1 MNYSQGKGRLYPA
14 YSLSGSEGEDNTSSL
29 RSRAYPQNN
38 HQTNQSHH
46 NHYNTSQHKQRA
58 VYQQQQQQQQ
68 QHPLYHM
75 PGSGA
80 GLSDTPTSGNA
91 SDETLTDSDLIT
103 VARDSALLV
112 HNGCLLDSS
121 APRGP
126 PDVPPRNPAMSRLN
140 GRLPGSHA
148 ASDHERD
155 PDLEPSCLVRTP
167 SGNFYNIPKIPKNE
181 YNNKNQSTGNSPIK
195 VELQNNM
202 DRVPLPYGHAPSM
215 IPMRRQSIRCHF
227 RKGIDWCSWK
237 LIAIVV
243 IMLSLCLTAA
253 LTYVAASNLV
263 NWSYQGSKACTVL
276 VGENTDAK
284 PSSSEANKTSTSST
298 STTSQS
304 GGKTRQPS
312 SSGGSIS
319 TSDSML
325 LDGVVYSRKRRE
337 AFNEHALHQ
346 TVALPPPRDPEEP
359 SLIPTALEAETSGFE
374 QRSVPLHDKFPG
386 KVVHDSEHADGP
398 GPAKEAVDRSIEA
411 NEVTEES
418 LVVNVSATTTNYSH
432 DHTTHITVADHLSS
446 SSSVSVGSGRS
457 SASTSEFSR
466 ESPDDEASAT
476 TSSWLPEIFPVVDK
490 DAVDALEK
498 SATREEH
505 VVMKAPNSKLVR
517 DDSADFDR
525 DTDNASMSESSDIGE
540 SGTEATTSASDAE
553 SAKLGADSSD
563 YDRVVGG
570 TIENDSNVSP
580 VDYNGNID
588 VADTIVEAVTEVR
601 SIELT
606 EDQGSNVSNFN
617 TSEQLVSVEMDRNKV
632 DASTVSSNVNDEETT
647 FRALLSNDEKIKESE
662 EHRIKIEGEHDK
674 SKEEIISDENNG
686 SAVFTEDISKTINM
700 TTKSIKSQT
709 SDIVKETRELSQE
722 SSSSESEASFNIVNP
737 PEQSEELQ
745 KDYPLPIYSYG
756 QDEIEIVDLHRKKQS
771 IGKAKN
777 PTKTSEILDNNVKMK
792 VVSRESR
799 QNKDDVRIITR
810 EESDDELLRKF
821 KEKFHEAAVD
831 ANEPVENSSLIRTNY
846 NSPPTSTLHETVHD
860 SSGNASP
867 RFPSNTD
874 HLSNSPITQRV
885 QIIEVPVYRD
895 AHSGP
900 SSSSSSSS
908 PHRVLI
914 NVTIAAE
921 NPSAASSRPL
931 YVLSVSVPTE
941 DGHSSGINIDQAQVP
956 PAASMKKIPAKDAES
971 ISVVDTRLPPPPQP
985 PASPPAPIWAGGEC
999 ECSCPCM
1006 GSSSD
1011 EWDNFSAIDDNLEQE
1026 LESVNATMLDDELL
1040 ESGEKS
1046 ADGREQDTESA
1057 VKDSA
1062 KINATISTTE
1072 NYYLSTMDD
1081 LAKNS
1086 ESIDGSSTSTYEPE
1100 VSTDPWVCS
1109 GSTALPPEPT
1119 ILILEGARTFP
1130 ARSFPP
1136 DGTTF
1141 AQVSLGQKLSKEIP
1155 PYGYWNMQFY
1165 QSEAAYVRFDYSIP
1179 RGASIGVYA
1188 RRNALPTHTQY
1199 DLLEVLSGFKART
1212 TRASHPSIKKEVT
1225 QYMEPGHWFLSL
1237 YNDDGDPHE
1246 VSFIAVIAEDMTHN
1260 CPNGCSGKGECL
1272 LGHCQCN
1279 PGFGGEDC
1287 SESVCPVLCSQRGEY
1302 INGECQC
1309 NPGWKGKECSLRH
1322 DECEVPDCNGHGHC
1336 TNGKCNCV
1344 RGYKGKY
1351 CEEVDCPHPTC
1362 SGHGFCAEGTC
1373 ICKKGWKG
1381 ADCSQMDKE
1390 ALQCLPDCSGHGNFD
1405 LETQTCL
1412 CEPMWSGDDCSKEL
1426 CDLDCGPHGHCVDNA
1441 CDCLPGWSGEL
1452 CNLKQCDPRCNE
1464 HGQCKNGTC
1473 LCVTGWNGKHCT
1485 MEGCPNSC
1493 SGHGQ
1498 CRVSNDAQ
1506 WECQCYDGWDGKDC
1520 SVLLEQN
1527 CNDGRDNDK
1536 DGLIDCADPE
1546 CCSNHICRSSQL
1558 CVSAPKPIDILLRK
1572 QPPAITASFFE
1583 RMKFLIDEGS
1593 LQNYARQETFNESMF
1608 WNHFNTSRSAVIRG
1622 RVVTHLGTGLMGVR
1636 VSTSTPLEGFTLTRD
1651 DGWFDLL
1658 VNGGGAV
1665 TLQFGRSPFKP
1676 QSHIVFVPWNE
1687 VVIIDKIV
1695 MSTAEEKP
1703 PVHVPHACAAHDYDL
1718 MKPVVLATWKHGFQG
1733 ACPDKSAILA
1743 ESQVIQESLQIPGTG
1758 LNLVY
1763 HSSRAA
1769 GYLSTIQLQLTPEV
1783 IPATLNL
1790 IHLRITIEGILFEKT
1805 FEADPV
1811 IKFTYAWNRLNVYR
1825 QRVYGVTTAMV
1836 KVGYEYSD
1844 CKDIIWDV
1852 QTTKLSGH
1860 DMSISEVGGWNL
1872 DIHHRYNFH
1881 EGILQKGDG
1890 SNIYL
1895 KHKPRVILTTMGD
1908 GHQRPLDCYDCDGQ
1922 ASKQRLLAPVALA
1935 TAADGSIFV
1944 GDFNLVRKILVDGTV
1959 RTVVRLNAT
1968 RVSYRYHIALSPL
1981 DGVLYISDPESH
1993 QIIRVRD
2000 TNDYTDPDHNWET
2013 VVGSGERCLPG
2024 DEAHCGDGALARDA
2038 KLAYP
2043 KGVAVSADNVLYFAD
2058 GTNIRMVDRDG
2069 IITTVIGNHMHK
2081 SHWKPIPC
2089 EGTLNVEEVHLRWPT
2104 ELAINPL
2111 DNSLHMIDDHMVL
2124 QLAPDGRVKVVAGR
2138 PLHCA
2143 SPSASFDTELATHAT
2158 LVMPQSVAF
2167 GPSGD
2172 LYIAES
2178 DSQRINRVRVIGTDG
2193 KISPYAGAESKCNC
2207 LERGCD
2213 CFEADHYLA
2222 STSKFNTISAVAVSP
2237 DGVVHIGDQA
2247 NYRIRSV
2254 TASIPDAS
2262 GAREYEIYAPDT
2274 QEIYVFNRF
2283 GQHIATKNILTGETV
2298 YLFTYNV
2305 NTSNGKLST
2314 VTDAAGNKVFLLR
2327 DYSSQVNS
2335 IENTK
2340 GQKCR
2345 LRMSRMKMLHE
2356 LSTPDNYNVTFD
2368 YHGPTGLLKTKLDST
2383 GRSYVYNYD
2392 EFGRLTS
2399 AVTPTGKVISLTFDL
2414 SLKGAIV
2421 KVGQNNRKPISM
2433 LIKGSSVV
2441 TKVGEAEQR
2450 TTVLADGSVGRV
2462 TPWAHTVSTDSMPY
2476 SILAEIEP
2484 LLGESYPVPAKQRTE
2499 IAGDL
2504 ANRFEWRYF
2513 LRKIQGNKNRGNSK
2527 AIAQV
2532 GRKLRVNGEILLS
2545 LEYDRETNTVAVF
2558 MDDRVELLNVTYD
2571 RTARPV
2577 KWGPRNGIFAGVE
2590 LEYDRF
2596 SRLISWTWGDISET
2610 YGFDRAGRLYE
2621 IKYSDGTSM
2630 VYAFKDMFSS
2640 LPLKVTTPRGS
2651 DYLLQ
2656 YDEAGALQSLTTPR
2670 GHIHTFSLQT
2680 SLGFYKYQYY
2690 SPMNRHPYEILYND
2704 DGQILAKVYP
2714 HQSGKVAYVYDHA
2727 GKLETT
2733 LAGLSSIHYTYQET
2747 TSLVRSIDINEPNFE
2762 MRIEYKYHAGIV
2774 KDEKIKFGSKS
2785 GMDNAHYRYQ
2795 YDGNARI
2802 SGIEVDING
2811 KQLPQLRL
2819 KYNQNLG
2826 VLEGVGDLR
2835 IYRNLFNRSV
2845 MQDSSKQF
2853 FTVTDYDEHGRV
2865 KTVLMNIRSFD
2876 VFRMEL
2882 EYDNRNRIKM
2892 RKLTIGKESMEKKE
2906 WSRMEKITYNADG
2919 HVLEV
2924 ADTENNWQYAYDE
2937 NGNVIGVTEHNE
2949 KIVLGYD
2956 SGDRVAQYG
2965 DVEFNSYDGRGFVVI
2980 RGEHKYRYNSR
2991 GQLIHA
2997 SEHKKFQIWYFYDDR
3012 GRLVSMNDDRENI
3025 TQFFYANPKTP
3036 DLITHVH
3043 FPKLSKT
3050 FRFLYDSR
3058 DFLMTVETSEQRF
3071 YVATDQNGSPLA
3083 LFDTNGNLIKE
3094 MRRTPFG
3101 KIIKDTNPDFYL
3113 PIDFHGGLFD
3123 PNTKLIYL
3131 NKRLYDPTVGQW
3143 MTPAW
3148 EQMANEL
3155 TTPTDIF
3162 IYRFRNN
3169 DPINFKQNV
3178 EYMTDLASW
3187 LKLYGY
3193 DISTMLGSEYTKQ
3206 MVYQP
3211 SAIVTSPQ
3219 LTPDFGVM
3227 SGLQCIVNRVQE
3239 KFSDLGFVPKP
3250 LLKLEPKTRNLLP
3263 RVAHRRAVFGEGIL
3277 VSRVGGRALV
3287 SVVDGVNSVV
3297 QDVVTSVFNNSYF
3310 LPLHF
3315 SVHDQDVFYFVKDN
3329 ALKIRDDMEELHRL
3343 GGMFNVSTHETTEHG
3358 AGTWKEL
3365 RLHNPDAAVVIK
3377 YGADPEQERH
3387 RILKH
3392 AHKRAVERAWE
3403 IEKQLVMAGFQGR
3416 GDWSKEEKDELMS
3429 RGTVDGYEGVDIH
3442 SVHRYPQL
3450 ADDPGNVAFTRDTK
3464 RKRRKSGNRRNRTHR
3479 HDS

>member
-14 YSLSGSEGEDNTSSL
+14 YSLSGSEGEENSPSL
-29 RSRAYPQNN
+29 RGHPPPAYPQNN
-38 HQTNQSHH
+38 HQTTQSHL
-46 NHYNTSQHKQRA
+46 NHYNASQHKQRA
-58 VYQQQQQQQQ
+58 YQQQQQQQQQQ

-75 PGSGA
+75 PNSGA

-112 HNGCLLDSS
+112 HNGCLLDNS

-126 PDVPPRNPAMSRLN
+126 PDVPPRNPTMSRVN

-148 ASDHERD
+148 ASDYERD
-155 PDLEPSCLVRTP
+155 PDLQPSCLVRTS
-167 SGNFYNIPKIPKNE
+167 SGSLYSRPKIPKNE

-202 DRVPLPYGHAPSM
+202 DRVPLPYRHAPSM
-215 IPMRRQSIRCHF
+215 IPMSRQSCCHF
-227 RKGIDWCSWK
+227 VKGVDCTWK
-237 LIAIVV
+237 LIAMILL
-243 IMLSLCLTAA
+243 ILSLCVTAA
-253 LTYVAASNLV
+253 LAYFIVSSIGNG
-263 NWSYQGSKACTVL
+263 SQGTKACTVL
-276 VGENTDAK
+276 VGENADTK
-284 PSSSEANKTSTSST
+284 PLSSDGNKTSSSAIASSSQ
-298 STTSQS
+298 STTR
-304 GGKTRQPS
+304 RQQA
-312 SSGGSIS
+312 SSGGSINNPS
-319 TSDSML
+319 TASML
-325 LDGVVYSRKRRE
+325 YVRKRRDT
-337 AFNEHALHQ
+337 FNQHALHQ
-346 TVALPPPRDPEEP
+346 TVTSREPKTSQSSTTDNDEPEATAATQQQQQQQQ
-359 SLIPTALEAETSGFE
+359 SLSSVTFDEDDDDRVVVLHETEHDNNSSEVNIE
-374 QRSVPLHDKFPG
+374 QNVEYVKDDNDSTPMGTLLH
-386 KVVHDSEHADGP
+386 
-398 GPAKEAVDRSIEA
+398 
-411 NEVTEES
+411 
-418 LVVNVSATTTNYSH
+418 VVNVSESSSSVVTNYSR
-432 DHTTHITVADHLSS
+432 DVTVADVESTSS
-446 SSSVSVGSGRS
+446 SSSSSFSSPSASGSVIVDPTVASSDDRS
-457 SASTSEFSR
+457 SSFNEPDRFTEARAENGATLNRESTTDSVTRVDDPSTDNGNVPSSR
-466 ESPDDEASAT
+466 ESSSFPGAYTGLASSVESKNAESITVKNSSDRETSSAT
-476 TSSWLPEIFPVVDK
+476 GNIEPVDK
-490 DAVDALEK
+490 TVESLDGVDVSSEVSSGEDDPESKQPVAPV
-498 SATREEH
+498 EH
-505 VVMKAPNSKLVR
+505 VESSSKSESAEAGDTRIDDKNLANENGTWRNEDVR
-517 DDSADFDR
+517 
-525 DTDNASMSESSDIGE
+525 NASDFSD
-540 SGTEATTSASDAE
+540 
-553 SAKLGADSSD
+553 
-563 YDRVVGG
+563 V
-570 TIENDSNVSP
+570 
-580 VDYNGNID
+580 
-588 VADTIVEAVTEVR
+588 
-601 SIELT
+601 
-606 EDQGSNVSNFN
+606 
-617 TSEQLVSVEMDRNKV
+617 
-632 DASTVSSNVNDEETT
+632 
-647 FRALLSNDEKIKESE
+647 
-662 EHRIKIEGEHDK
+662 
-674 SKEEIISDENNG
+674 
-686 SAVFTEDISKTINM
+686 
-700 TTKSIKSQT
+700 
-709 SDIVKETRELSQE
+709 VKETRELSRE
-722 SSSSESEASFNIVNP
+722 ESSESDIWPARENSTDRA
-737 PEQSEELQ
+737 EEPQ
-745 KDYPLPIYSYG
+745 HDYPLPIYNYEP
-756 QDEIEIVDLHRKKQS
+756 DEVEIVKLNQGTTKKTKQS
-771 IGKAKN
+771 SYKN
-777 PTKTSEILDNNVKMK
+777 ELTNDVPPMRP
-792 VVSRESR
+792 VSDLR
-799 QNKDDVRIITR
+799 VITH
-810 EESDDELLRKF
+810 EESDEEFLREFERKF
-821 KEKFHEAAVD
+821 RED
-831 ANEPVENSSLIRTNY
+831 
-846 NSPPTSTLHETVHD
+846 ETDSKPRDD
-860 SSGNASP
+860 SSKKSVEP
-867 RFPSNTD
+867 DDVKPP
-874 HLSNSPITQRV
+874 LTQQV
-885 QIIEVPVYRD
+885 KIVEVPVDRS
-895 AHSGP
+895 HQP
-900 SSSSSSSS
+900 SPAS
-908 PHRVLI
+908 RVLVNI
-914 NVTIAAE
+914 TIA
-921 NPSAASSRPL
+921 SGDSGASKAL
-931 YVLSVSVPTE
+931 YVLSVSVPT
-941 DGHSSGINIDQAQVP
+941 SG
-956 PAASMKKIPAKDAES
+956 DAERPS
-971 ISVVDTRLPPPPQP
+971 SEERVRVQEHHVAEESHDNRLPPPPQP
-985 PASPPAPIWAGGEC
+985 PSSPPPPIWAGGEC

-1006 GSSSD
+1006 GSASD
-1011 EWDNFSAIDDNLEQE
+1011 EWDSFSAIDETFEQE
-1026 LESVNATMLDDELL
+1026 QPHSLNVTMDEPEHQAQMTDIKRIDDN
-1040 ESGEKS
+1040 
-1046 ADGREQDTESA
+1046 TETVENL
-1057 VKDSA
+1057 VKGDENDSLA
-1062 KINATISTTE
+1062 STTE
-1072 NYYLSTMDD
+1072 ESSSVNWTTSNYET
-1081 LAKNS
+1081 
-1086 ESIDGSSTSTYEPE
+1086 ESSSVGSG
-1100 VSTDPWVCS
+1100 CS
-1109 GSTALPPEPT
+1109 GITPLPPEPT

-1155 PYGYWNMQFY
+1155 PYSYWNMQFY
-1165 QSEAAYVRFDYSIP
+1165 QSEAAYVRFDYNIP

-1225 QYMEPGHWFLSL
+1225 HYMEPGHWFLSL
-1237 YNDDGDPHE
+1237 YNDDGDPQE
-1246 VSFIAVIAEDMTHN
+1246 VSFIAIIAEDMTHN

-1344 RGYKGKY
+1344 RGYKGKF

-1498 CRVSNDAQ
+1498 CRVSNDGQ
-1506 WECQCYDGWDGKDC
+1506 WECRCYDGWDGKDC

-1536 DGLIDCADPE
+1536 DGLVDCADPE

-1593 LQNYARQETFNESMF
+1593 LQNYARQETFNES
-1608 WNHFNTSRSAVIRG
+1608 RSAVVRG

-1695 MSTAEEKP
+1695 MSTAEEKQP
-1703 PVHVPHACAAHDYDL
+1703 SHIPHACAAHDYDL

-1783 IPATLNL
+1783 IPPTLNL

-1895 KHKPRVILTTMGD
+1895 KQKPRVILTSMGD
-1908 GHQRPLDCYDCDGQ
+1908 GHQRPLECYDDCDGQ

-1935 TAADGSIFV
+1935 TAPDGSIFV

-1981 DGVLYISDPESH
+1981 DGSLYISDPESH

-2000 TNDYTDPDHNWET
+2000 TNDYSDPDHNWET

-2143 SPSASFDTELATHAT
+2143 SPTSSFDTELATHAT
-2158 LVMPQSVAF
+2158 LVMPQSIAF
-2167 GPSGD
+2167 GPSGN

-2254 TASIPDAS
+2254 MASIPDAS
-2262 GAREYEIYAPDT
+2262 NAREYEIYSPAT

-2283 GQHIATKNILTGETV
+2283 GQHVATKNILTGEVV
-2298 YLFTYNV
+2298 YQFTYNV

-2314 VTDAAGNKVFLLR
+2314 ITDAAGNKVFLLR

-2383 GRSYVYNYD
+2383 GRSFVYNYD

-2399 AVTPTGKVISLTFDL
+2399 VVTPTGKMFSLTFDL
-2414 SLKGAIV
+2414 SLKGAVV

-2433 LIKGSSVV
+2433 LIKGSSVI
-2441 TKVGEAEQR
+2441 TKIGEAEQR
-2450 TTVLADGSVGRV
+2450 TTVLPDGSVGQV
-2462 TPWAHTVSTDSMPY
+2462 TPWAHAVSTDTLPY
-2476 SILAEIEP
+2476 SVLAEIEP
-2484 LLGESYPVPAKQRTE
+2484 LLGESNPVPAKQRTE

-2513 LRKIQGNKNRGNSK
+2513 LRKQQGNKNRGNSK
-2527 AIAQV
+2527 SVAQV
-2532 GRKLRVNGEILLS
+2532 GRKLRVNGDILLS
-2545 LEYDRETNTVAVF
+2545 LEYDRETNSVAVF
-2558 MDDRVELLNVTYD
+2558 MDDVEILNVTYD

-2577 KWGPRNGIFAGVE
+2577 KWGPRNGIFSGVE

-2596 SRLISWTWGDISET
+2596 SRLTSWTWGDISET
-2610 YGFDRAGRLYE
+2610 YGFDTAGRLYE

-2670 GHIHTFSLQT
+2670 GHIHAFSLQT

-2714 HQSGKVAYVYDHA
+2714 NQSGKVTFVYDHT

-2747 TSLVRSIDINEPNFE
+2747 SSLVHSIDITEPNFE
-2762 MRIEYKYHAGIV
+2762 MRLEYKYHAGIV

-2785 GMDNAHYRYQ
+2785 GLDNARYRYQ

-2811 KQLPQLRL
+2811 KQLPQQRL

-2826 VLEGVGDLR
+2826 ILEGVGDLR

-2845 MQDSSKQF
+2845 MHDTSKQF
-2853 FTVTDYDEHGRV
+2853 VTVTDYDEHGRV
-2865 KTVLMNIRSFD
+2865 KTVLMNIRSLD

-2892 RKLTIGKESMEKKE
+2892 RKLSVGKDAIGKKE
-2906 WSRMEKITYNADG
+2906 WTKMEKITYNADG

-2949 KIVLGYD
+2949 KIALGYD
-2956 SGDRVAQYG
+2956 SGDRVVQYG
-2965 DVEFNSYDGRGFVVI
+2965 DVEFNSYDARGFVVI
-2980 RGEHKYRYNSR
+2980 RGEHKYSYNSR

-2997 SEHKKFQIWYFYDDR
+2997 SEHKKFQIRYFYDDR
-3012 GRLVSMNDDRENI
+3012 GRLVAWNDDRENI
-3025 TQFFYANPKTP
+3025 TQFFYANPRTP

-3043 FPKLSKT
+3043 FPKSAKT

-3058 DFLMTVETSEQRF
+3058 NFLITVETSEQRF
-3071 YVATDQNGSPLA
+3071 YVATDQNGSPLV
-3083 LFDTNGNLIKE
+3083 LFDTNGNVIKE

-3113 PIDFHGGLFD
+3113 PIDFHGGLLD
-3123 PNTKLIYL
+3123 PNTKLVYL

-3178 EYMTDLASW
+3178 EYMTDLSSW

-3193 DISTMLGSEYTKQ
+3193 DISAMLGSEYMKQ

-3211 SAIVTSPQ
+3211 NAMVTSPQ

-3227 SGLQCIVNRVQE
+3227 SGLQCIVNRVHE

-3297 QDVVTSVFNNSYF
+3297 SDVVTSVFNNSYF

-3329 ALKIRDDMEELHRL
+3329 ALKIRDDMEELRRL

-3365 RLHNPDAAVVIK
+3365 RLHNPDAVVVIK

-3416 GDWSKEEKDELMS
+3416 GDWSKEEKDELIS
-3429 RGTVDGYEGVDIH
+3429 RGTVSGYEGVDIH

-3464 RKRRKSGNRRNRTHR
+3464 RKRRKSGNRRNRIHR

>member
-1 MNYSQGKGRLYPA
+1 MSYSQGKGRLYPA
-14 YSLSGSEGEDNTSSL
+14 YSLSGSEGEENSPSL
-29 RSRAYPQNN
+29 RGRAPAYPQNN
-38 HQTNQSHH
+38 HQTTQSHL
-46 NHYNTSQHKQRA
+46 NHYNASQHKQRA
-58 VYQQQQQQQQ
+58 YQQQQ

-75 PGSGA
+75 PSTGA

-112 HNGCLLDSS
+112 HNGCLLDNS

-126 PDVPPRNPAMSRLN
+126 PDVPPRNPTMSRVN

-155 PDLEPSCLVRTP
+155 PDLQPACVVRTS
-167 SGNFYNIPKIPKNE
+167 SGFYSIPKIPKNE

-202 DRVPLPYGHAPSM
+202 DRVPLPYGHAPSV

-227 RKGIDWCSWK
+227 VKGVDWCSWK
-237 LIAIVV
+237 LIAMILLMV
-243 IMLSLCLTAA
+243 SLCITAVLA
-253 LTYVAASNLV
+253 YVVVSSLV
-263 NWSYQGSKACTVL
+263 TRSYEGAKPCTLV
-276 VGENTDAK
+276 VGENADMK
-284 PSSSEANKTSTSST
+284 PLPVEANKTSSSAAP
-298 STTSQS
+298 SSSQPS
-304 GGKTRQPS
+304 SRTRQQT
-312 SSGGSIS
+312 SSGGSINPS
-319 TSDSML
+319 ASML
-325 LDGVVYSRKRRE
+325 EHVYIRRRRDT
-337 AFNEHALHQ
+337 FNQHALHRNVAPPNYPE
-346 TVALPPPRDPEEP
+346 TVASTEAPEEASRSP
-359 SLIPTALEAETSGFE
+359 RQTIPLDTD
-374 QRSVPLHDKFPG
+374 RPG
-386 KVVHDSEHADGP
+386 KVVHENEHVDGHLVKETATHADVAFEDVP
-398 GPAKEAVDRSIEA
+398 EPAPSETVLA
-411 NEVTEES
+411 
-418 LVVNVSATTTNYSH
+418 VNVSDPSITNYSH
-432 DHTTHITVADHLSS
+432 DRSTDTTVAVDLASP
-446 SSSVSVGSGRS
+446 SSVSVVSDPSPSDRPLATSPSTSVSLNEPPSRPSETWTGSGGDQGGPVAATTDPVTVEGRGEDIGEVSIDQFAESTDYAGNGNARVVGS
-457 SASTSEFSR
+457 SGVSR
-466 ESPDDEASAT
+466 GRNGTRRNSPPGVESKKFGERAGTADGGSITVKSSPNDGYSSVNSSVELVDGHVEPLEDTRGIDAT
-476 TSSWLPEIFPVVDK
+476 TSPDSTELDSTANLAGSSNVSTIEWSTRKIDEYPVPPPV
-490 DAVDALEK
+490 E
-498 SATREEH
+498 S
-505 VVMKAPNSKLVR
+505 
-517 DDSADFDR
+517 DSA
-525 DTDNASMSESSDIGE
+525 SESAGE
-540 SGTEATTSASDAE
+540 TKTGNDETSSEVLESESIPASGPGNQRRA
-553 SAKLGADSSD
+553 
-563 YDRVVGG
+563 
-570 TIENDSNVSP
+570 NDSNFS
-580 VDYNGNID
+580 D
-588 VADTIVEAVTEVR
+588 V
-601 SIELT
+601 
-606 EDQGSNVSNFN
+606 
-617 TSEQLVSVEMDRNKV
+617 
-632 DASTVSSNVNDEETT
+632 
-647 FRALLSNDEKIKESE
+647 
-662 EHRIKIEGEHDK
+662 
-674 SKEEIISDENNG
+674 
-686 SAVFTEDISKTINM
+686 
-700 TTKSIKSQT
+700 
-709 SDIVKETRELSQE
+709 VKETRELSRE
-722 SSSSESEASFNIVNP
+722 ESSSESDTSPSHVNNS
-737 PEQSEELQ
+737 EKSEELQ
-745 KDYPLPIYSYG
+745 RDYPLPIYNYG
-756 QDEIEIVDLHRKKQS
+756 QEEVEIVKLNHKSESGTTAEARQRAFES
-771 IGKAKN
+771 LGN
-777 PTKTSEILDNNVKMK
+777 EVKTNNVP
-792 VVSRESR
+792 RLLH
-799 QNKDDVRIITR
+799 QNSDLRVITR
-810 EESDDELLRKF
+810 VENDEEFLREFERKF
-821 KEKFHEAAVD
+821 REKSAETFDDPASASNRD
-831 ANEPVENSSLIRTNY
+831 G
-846 NSPPTSTLHETVHD
+846 PPKKMQD
-860 SSGNASP
+860 SSNDAKPAIEADSATESTP
-867 RFPSNTD
+867 P
-874 HLSNSPITQRV
+874 LIQQV
-885 QIIEVPVYRD
+885 KIVEVPVQRRE
-895 AHSGP
+895 P
-900 SSSSSSSS
+900 SPASSSS
-908 PHRVLI
+908 PTSASPNRVLVNI
-914 NVTIAAE
+914 TIA
-921 NPSAASSRPL
+921 SGDSASSKPL
-931 YVLSVSVPTE
+931 YVLSVSVPTNG
-941 DGHSSGINIDQAQVP
+941 DADAHSPSVRVHEHE
-956 PAASMKKIPAKDAES
+956 AAEEPVASASKTASSALSEANNNG
-971 ISVVDTRLPPPPQP
+971 LPPPPQP
-985 PASPPAPIWAGGEC
+985 PSSPPPPIWAGGEC

-1011 EWDNFSAIDDNLEQE
+1011 EWDNLSVFDDSHSLYQDPENSSVSADESTERHVADDAREQE
-1026 LESVNATMLDDELL
+1026 DDERKQ
-1040 ESGEKS
+1040 SS
-1046 ADGREQDTESA
+1046 ADDLVRDDTTPTAENDYS
-1057 VKDSA
+1057 
-1062 KINATISTTE
+1062 STTE
-1072 NYYLSTMDD
+1072 
-1081 LAKNS
+1081 
-1086 ESIDGSSTSTYEPE
+1086 GS
-1100 VSTDPWVCS
+1100 S
-1109 GSTALPPEPT
+1109 GSTDWTPSNYEAESRTESMPGCSGTTPLPPEPT

-1141 AQVSLGQKLSKEIP
+1141 AQVSLGQKLSEEIP
-1155 PYGYWNMQFY
+1155 PYSYWNMQFY
-1165 QSEAAYVRFDYSIP
+1165 QSEAAYVRFDYNIP

-1199 DLLEVLSGFKART
+1199 DLLEVLSGFKARS
-1212 TRASHPSIKKEVT
+1212 TRASHVSVIPSIKKEVT
-1225 QYMEPGHWFLSL
+1225 HYMEPGHWFLSL
-1237 YNDDGDPHE
+1237 YNDDGDPQE

-1272 LGHCQCN
+1272 LGHCQCI

-1390 ALQCLPDCSGHGNFD
+1390 ALQCLPDCTGHGNFD

-1498 CRVSNDAQ
+1498 CRVTNDGQ
-1506 WECQCYDGWDGKDC
+1506 WECRCYDGWDGKDC
-1520 SVLLEQN
+1520 NILLEQN
-1527 CNDGRDNDK
+1527 CNDGRDNDR
-1536 DGLIDCADPE
+1536 DSLIDCADPE
-1546 CCSNHICRSSQL
+1546 CCALHMCRSSQL

-1593 LQNYARQETFNESMF
+1593 LQNYARQETFNES
-1608 WNHFNTSRSAVIRG
+1608 RSAVVRG

-1695 MSTAEEKP
+1695 MSTAEEKQP
-1703 PVHVPHACAAHDYDL
+1703 THVPHACAAHDYDL

-1783 IPATLNL
+1783 IPPALNL

-1895 KHKPRVILTTMGD
+1895 KQKPRVILTTMGD
-1908 GHQRPLDCYDCDGQ
+1908 GHQRPLDCFDCDGQ

-1935 TAADGSIFV
+1935 TAPDGSIFV

-1981 DGVLYISDPESH
+1981 DGSLYISDPESH

-2089 EGTLNVEEVHLRWPT
+2089 QGTLNVEEVHLRWPT

-2143 SPSASFDTELATHAT
+2143 SPSSSFDTELATHAT
-2158 LVMPQSVAF
+2158 LVMPQSIAF
-2167 GPSGD
+2167 GPSGN

-2213 CFEADHYLA
+2213 CIDADHYLA

-2254 TASIPDAS
+2254 MASIPDAS
-2262 GAREYEIYAPDT
+2262 GAREYEIYSPDT

-2283 GQHIATKNILTGETV
+2283 GQHVATKNILTGEMV
-2298 YLFTYNV
+2298 YQFTYNV

-2414 SLKGAIV
+2414 SLKGAVV

-2450 TTVLADGSVGRV
+2450 TTVLADGSVGQV
-2462 TPWAHTVSTDSMPY
+2462 TPWAHTVSTDTLPY
-2476 SILAEIEP
+2476 SVLAEIEP
-2484 LLGESYPVPAKQRTE
+2484 LLGESYPVPAKQKTE

-2513 LRKIQGNKNRGNSK
+2513 LRKLQGNKNRGNAKSV
-2527 AIAQV
+2527 AQV
-2532 GRKLRVNGEILLS
+2532 GRLLRVNGEILLT
-2545 LEYDRETNTVAVF
+2545 LEYDRETNSVAVS
-2558 MDDRVELLNVTYD
+2558 MDEAEFLNVTYD
-2571 RTARPV
+2571 RTARPI

-2596 SRLISWTWGDISET
+2596 SRLTSWTWGDISET

-2670 GHIHTFSLQT
+2670 GHIHAFSLQT

-2714 HQSGKVAYVYDHA
+2714 HQSGKVAYVYDHT

-2747 TSLVRSIDINEPNFE
+2747 TSLVHSIDINEPNFE

-2785 GMDNAHYRYQ
+2785 GLGNARYRYQ

-2811 KQLPQLRL
+2811 KQIPQLRL

-2826 VLEGVGDLR
+2826 ILEGVGDLR

-2853 FTVTDYDEHGRV
+2853 YTVTDYDEHGRV
-2865 KTVLMNIRSFD
+2865 KTVLMDIRTMD

-2892 RKLTIGKESMEKKE
+2892 RKLSIGKESKI
-2906 WSRMEKITYNADG
+2906 EKITYNADG

-2949 KIVLGYD
+2949 KIALGYD
-2956 SGDRVAQYG
+2956 SGDRVVQYG

-3012 GRLVSMNDDRENI
+3012 GRLVAWNDDHENI

-3036 DLITHVH
+3036 DLITHIH
-3043 FPKLSKT
+3043 FPKSSKT

-3058 DFLMTVETSEQRF
+3058 NFLMTVETSEQRF

-3113 PIDFHGGLFD
+3113 PIDFHGGLLD
-3123 PNTKLIYL
+3123 PNTKLVYL

-3187 LKLYGY
+3187 LNLYGY
-3193 DISTMLGSEYTKQ
+3193 DMSAMLGSEYMKQ

-3211 SAIVTSPQ
+3211 SATITSPQ

-3227 SGLQCIVNRVQE
+3227 SGLQCIVNRVHE

-3277 VSRVGGRALV
+3277 LSRVGGRALV

-3329 ALKIRDDMEELHRL
+3329 ALKIRDDMEELRRL

-3416 GDWSKEEKDELMS
+3416 GDWSKEEKDELIN
-3429 RGTVDGYEGVDIH
+3429 RGTVSGYEGVDIH

-3464 RKRRKSGNRRNRTHR
+3464 RKRRKSGNRRNRVHR

>member
-1 MNYSQGKGRLYPA
+1 MCDHHQHHHHHHHHHHQPTAVLLDLVPPGEGLLKRPSMDYNEYTYCYGGGR
-14 YSLSGSEGEDNTSSL
+14 
-29 RSRAYPQNN
+29 
-38 HQTNQSHH
+38 
-46 NHYNTSQHKQRA
+46 
-58 VYQQQQQQQQ
+58 
-68 QHPLYHM
+68 
-75 PGSGA
+75 
-80 GLSDTPTSGNA
+80 
-91 SDETLTDSDLIT
+91 
-103 VARDSALLV
+103 
-112 HNGCLLDSS
+112 GCLLDSA

-126 PDVPPRNPAMSRLN
+126 PDVPPRNPTMSRLN

-167 SGNFYNIPKIPKNE
+167 SGNFYNIPKKPKND

-202 DRVPLPYGHAPSM
+202 DRVPLPYGHASSM

-243 IMLSLCLTAA
+243 IMVALCLVAA
-253 LTYVAASNLV
+253 LTYVAASNMV
-263 NWSYQGSKACTVL
+263 NWYQGTKACTVL
-276 VGENTDAK
+276 VGDGADGKTSQDTAK
-284 PSSSEANKTSTSST
+284 NSTASSPSSSAS
-298 STTSQS
+298 S
-304 GGKTRQPS
+304 GGKRQQS
-312 SSGGSIS
+312 NSGGNLASAA
-319 TSDSML
+319 L
-325 LDGVVYSRKRRE
+325 SRKRRD
-337 AFNEHALHQ
+337 AQGHDDDFN
-346 TVALPPPRDPEEP
+346 D
-359 SLIPTALEAETSGFE
+359 SLE
-374 QRSVPLHDKFPG
+374 LHDG
-386 KVVHDSEHADGP
+386 ITLVAMLHG
-398 GPAKEAVDRSIEA
+398 R
-411 NEVTEES
+411 TEEMIVDVETTIS
-418 LVVNVSATTTNYSH
+418 SSDTNSRSTIFNNNNININSNGNSNASVLSVDDDDIGATVDSFLDRATFDSDTSTTIATTLSSDDLEISIMDYHKN
-432 DHTTHITVADHLSS
+432 DDAFHTTIRNNVDVTTDIIGGV
-446 SSSVSVGSGRS
+446 VSGGDLERS
-457 SASTSEFSR
+457 
-466 ESPDDEASAT
+466 
-476 TSSWLPEIFPVVDK
+476 
-490 DAVDALEK
+490 
-498 SATREEH
+498 
-505 VVMKAPNSKLVR
+505 
-517 DDSADFDR
+517 
-525 DTDNASMSESSDIGE
+525 SESSDEETIE
-540 SGTEATTSASDAE
+540 SIVATSTIDYTLITELRSYTDVSANDKDLAEGRTYLQATEAPDKITTTIPLEDLTENGERTLHEEKNPITDTTTMANEVKSGDNDDKIDRTLSFTKEIDREVILADEAVARSSDELQSDFPGPFNFYAADGLEIVKLVSQVTTSDPLKYAKTKDASYSYNEIKFDFEDNSSYEDDERELKELMKRPDKREFFRKFDEKFRVINNDNSKTKIISRPIEVPENDLRYLTNSISDIVRQSNRSNALEAAPRGIPNPKDNVNVFDRLDNRTPTTTTTTTFATTVNATGHPPNYSPYQEEAEAPSSSHRIDVIEVPLHHDA
-553 SAKLGADSSD
+553 K
-563 YDRVVGG
+563 
-570 TIENDSNVSP
+570 IENDP
-580 VDYNGNID
+580 G
-588 VADTIVEAVTEVR
+588 
-601 SIELT
+601 
-606 EDQGSNVSNFN
+606 
-617 TSEQLVSVEMDRNKV
+617 TS
-632 DASTVSSNVNDEETT
+632 
-647 FRALLSNDEKIKESE
+647 
-662 EHRIKIEGEHDK
+662 
-674 SKEEIISDENNG
+674 
-686 SAVFTEDISKTINM
+686 
-700 TTKSIKSQT
+700 
-709 SDIVKETRELSQE
+709 
-722 SSSSESEASFNIVNP
+722 
-737 PEQSEELQ
+737 
-745 KDYPLPIYSYG
+745 
-756 QDEIEIVDLHRKKQS
+756 
-771 IGKAKN
+771 
-777 PTKTSEILDNNVKMK
+777 
-792 VVSRESR
+792 
-799 QNKDDVRIITR
+799 
-810 EESDDELLRKF
+810 
-821 KEKFHEAAVD
+821 
-831 ANEPVENSSLIRTNY
+831 
-846 NSPPTSTLHETVHD
+846 
-860 SSGNASP
+860 SP
-867 RFPSNTD
+867 R
-874 HLSNSPITQRV
+874 
-885 QIIEVPVYRD
+885 
-895 AHSGP
+895 
-900 SSSSSSSS
+900 
-908 PHRVLI
+908 VLL
-914 NVTIAAE
+914 NVTIAATGADSS
-921 NPSAASSRPL
+921 SAKTLYTLSVTLPTDADASS
-931 YVLSVSVPTE
+931 
-941 DGHSSGINIDQAQVP
+941 ININVTPGSADKASTCKTEEGDGARDTDPRPIETSLKSIEKSLGSIERTLGIALETSEDAVVRMLKPVKGAVP
-956 PAASMKKIPAKDAES
+956 SS
-971 ISVVDTRLPPPPQP
+971 LPPPPRPPEQP
-985 PASPPAPIWAGGEC
+985 PFWGGGEC

-1006 GSSSD
+1006 EAVAPVSAEPGTNDFADAVDLFD
-1011 EWDNFSAIDDNLEQE
+1011 EPL
-1026 LESVNATMLDDELL
+1026 VNEEDTTTQAGTAGTATSPREEEEDEKGDLD
-1040 ESGEKS
+1040 
-1046 ADGREQDTESA
+1046 
-1057 VKDSA
+1057 
-1062 KINATISTTE
+1062 TTGCVAP
-1072 NYYLSTMDD
+1072 T
-1081 LAKNS
+1081 
-1086 ESIDGSSTSTYEPE
+1086 
-1100 VSTDPWVCS
+1100 
-1109 GSTALPPEPT
+1109 TALPPEPV
-1119 ILILEGARTFP
+1119 ILILEGGRTFP

-1141 AQVSLGQKLSKEIP
+1141 AQVSLGQRLNKEIP
-1155 PYGYWNMQFY
+1155 AYSYWNMQFY
-1165 QSEAAYVRFDYSIP
+1165 QSEPAYVRFDYNIP

-1225 QYMEPGHWFLSL
+1225 HYMEPGHWFLSL
-1237 YNDDGDPHE
+1237 YNDDGDPQE

-1344 RGYKGKY
+1344 RGYKGKF

-1381 ADCSQMDKE
+1381 TDCSQTDKE
-1390 ALQCLPDCSGHGNFD
+1390 ALQCLPGCSGHGNFD

-1426 CDLDCGPHGHCVDNA
+1426 CDKDCGAHGHCVDDA

-1473 LCVTGWNGKHCT
+1473 LCVTGWNGRHCT

-1498 CRVSNDAQ
+1498 CKVNGDAQ
-1506 WECQCYDGWDGKDC
+1506 WECRCYDGWNGKDC
-1520 SVLLEQN
+1520 SVHLEQD
-1527 CNDGRDNDK
+1527 CADGRDNDK
-1536 DGLIDCADPE
+1536 DGLVDCADPE
-1546 CCSNHICRSSQL
+1546 CCSSSVCRSSQL

-1583 RMKFLIDEGS
+1583 RMKFLIDDGS
-1593 LQNYARQETFNESMF
+1593 LQNYARQETFNESVF
-1608 WNHFNTSRSAVIRG
+1608 WNHFNTSRSAVVRG
-1622 RVVTHLGTGLMGVR
+1622 RVVTSLGMGLMGVR
-1636 VSTSTPLEGFTLTRD
+1636 VSTSTPQEGFTLTRD

-1687 VVIIDKIV
+1687 VVIINKIV
-1695 MSTAEEKP
+1695 MSTADEKP
-1703 PVHVPHACAAHDYDL
+1703 PIHVIHSCAAHDYDL

-1743 ESQVIQESLQIPGTG
+1743 ESQVVQESLQIPGTG

-1783 IPATLNL
+1783 IPPTLNL

-1844 CKDIIWDV
+1844 CKDVIWDV

-1908 GHQRPLDCYDCDGQ
+1908 GHQRPLDCFDCDGQ

-1935 TAADGSIFV
+1935 TASDGSIFV

-1959 RTVVRLNAT
+1959 RTIVRLNAT

-1981 DGVLYISDPESH
+1981 DGSLYISDPECH
-1993 QIIRVRD
+1993 QIIRVRN
-2000 TNDYTDPDHNWET
+2000 TTDYSDPEHNWET

-2043 KGVAVSADNVLYFAD
+2043 KGVAISADNVLYFAD

-2069 IITTVIGNHMHK
+2069 IITTIIGNHMHK

-2143 SPSASFDTELATHAT
+2143 SPSSTFDTELATHAT
-2158 LVMPQSVAF
+2158 LVVPQSVAF

-2193 KISPYAGAESKCNC
+2193 KISAYAGAESKCNC

-2254 TASIPDAS
+2254 MASIPDAS
-2262 GAREYEIYAPDT
+2262 GAREYEIYSPDT

-2283 GQHIATKNILTGETV
+2283 GQHIATKNILTGETI
-2298 YLFTYNV
+2298 YSFAYNV

-2327 DYSSQVNS
+2327 DYSAQVNS

-2345 LRMSRMKMLHE
+2345 LRMSRMKLLHE
-2356 LSTPDNYNVTFD
+2356 LSTPDNYNVTFE
-2368 YHGPTGLLKTKLDST
+2368 YHEPTGLLKTKLDST

-2414 SLKGAIV
+2414 SLKGATV
-2421 KVGQNNRKPISM
+2421 RVGQNSRKPLSM

-2441 TKVGEAEQR
+2441 TKIGEAEQR
-2450 TTVLADGSVGRV
+2450 TSVMADGSVGRM
-2462 TPWAHTVSTDSMPY
+2462 TPWSHTVSTDTMPY

-2504 ANRFEWRYF
+2504 ANHFEWRYF
-2513 LRKIQGNKNRGNSK
+2513 LRQVQAGKNRGGATAK
-2527 AIAQV
+2527 AIARV
-2532 GRKLRVNGEILLS
+2532 GRKLRVNGDVLLS
-2545 LEYDRETNTVAVF
+2545 LEYERESNTVAVF
-2558 MDDRVELLNVTYD
+2558 KDDRVELVNVTYD
-2571 RTARPV
+2571 KTARPI
-2577 KWGPRNGIFAGVE
+2577 KWGPRDGIFAGVE

-2596 SRLISWTWGDISET
+2596 SRLVSWTWGDISET
-2610 YGFDRAGRLYE
+2610 YGFDQAGRLYE

-2670 GHIHTFSLQT
+2670 GHIHAFSLQT

-2714 HQSGKVAYVYDHA
+2714 HQSGKVAYVYDHN

-2733 LAGLSSIHYTYQET
+2733 LAGQSSTHYTYQET

-2762 MRIEYKYHAGIV
+2762 MRVEYKYHAGII
-2774 KDEKIKFGSKS
+2774 KDEKIKYGSKS
-2785 GMDNAHYRYQ
+2785 GLDNAHYRYQ

-2802 SGIEVDING
+2802 SGIDVDVSG
-2811 KQLPQLRL
+2811 KQLQPIRL
-2819 KYNQNLG
+2819 KYDQNLG
-2826 VLEGVGDLR
+2826 VLEGVNDLR
-2835 IYRNLFNRSV
+2835 IYRNSFNRSV
-2845 MQDSSKQF
+2845 MQDSSKQY

-2865 KTVLMNIRSFD
+2865 KTILMNIRSMD

-2892 RKLTIGKESMEKKE
+2892 RKLMIGKDSVDKKE
-2906 WSRMEKITYNADG
+2906 WTRMDKITYNADG

-2924 ADTENNWQYAYDE
+2924 ADTDISWQYAYDE
-2937 NGNVIGVTEHNE
+2937 NGNVIGVTERLE
-2949 KIVLGYD
+2949 KISLGYD
-2956 SGDRVAQYG
+2956 SGDRVVQYG
-2965 DVEFNSYDGRGFVVI
+2965 DVEFNSYDQRGFVVI
-2980 RGEHKYRYNSR
+2980 RGEHRYRYNTR

-2997 SEHKKFQIWYFYDDR
+2997 AEHKQFQIWYYYDDR
-3012 GRLVSMNDDRENI
+3012 GRLVAWNDDRDNV

-3036 DLITHVH
+3036 DLVTHLH
-3043 FPKLSKT
+3043 FPKSQRT

-3058 DFLMTVETSEQRF
+3058 EFLMAVETSEQRF

-3083 LFDTNGNLIKE
+3083 LFDTNGNLYKE

-3101 KIIKDTNPDFYL
+3101 KIIRDTNPDFYL

-3123 PNTKLIYL
+3123 PNTKLVYL

-3169 DPINFKQNV
+3169 DPINLKQNV
-3178 EYMTDLASW
+3178 EYMTDLPSW

-3193 DISTMLGSEYTKQ
+3193 DIEAMLGSEYTKR

-3211 SAIVTSPQ
+3211 SATITSPQ

-3227 SGLQCIVNRVQE
+3227 SGLQCIVDRVHD

-3277 VSRVGGRALV
+3277 VSRIGGRALV

-3297 QDVVTSVFNNSYF
+3297 QDVMTSVINNSYF

-3329 ALKIRDDMEELHRL
+3329 ALKIRDDMEELRRL
-3343 GGMFNVSTHETTEHG
+3343 GSMFNVSTHETTEHG
-3358 AGTWKEL
+3358 SGTYKEL
-3365 RLHNPDAAVVIK
+3365 RLHSADAAVVIR

-3403 IEKQLVMAGFQGR
+3403 IEKQLVATGFQGR
-3416 GDWSKEEKDELMS
+3416 GDWTKEERDELVS
-3429 RGTVDGYEGVDIH
+3429 RGIVEGYEGVDIH

-3450 ADDPGNVAFTRDTK
+3450 
-3464 RKRRKSGNRRNRTHR
+3464 RKRRKSCSNRRGARAYR

>member
-1 MNYSQGKGRLYPA
+1 
-14 YSLSGSEGEDNTSSL
+14 
-29 RSRAYPQNN
+29 
-38 HQTNQSHH
+38 
-46 NHYNTSQHKQRA
+46 
-58 VYQQQQQQQQ
+58 
-68 QHPLYHM
+68 
-75 PGSGA
+75 
-80 GLSDTPTSGNA
+80 
-91 SDETLTDSDLIT
+91 
-103 VARDSALLV
+103 
-112 HNGCLLDSS
+112 CLLDGGG

-126 PDVPPRNPAMSRLN
+126 PDVPPRNPTMSRLN
-140 GRLPGSHA
+140 GRLPGSNNTLTSGVTQQQHRHHTSSA
-148 ASDHERD
+148 ANNVSDLDRD
-155 PDLEPSCLVRTP
+155 PELEPSCLVRTE
-167 SGNFYNIPKIPKNE
+167 SGNFYNISKKPKND

-202 DRVPLPYGHAPSM
+202 DRVPLPYGHASSM

-237 LIAIVV
+237 LIAIIV
-243 IMLSLCLTAA
+243 IAIATCLAAA
-253 LTYVAASNLV
+253 LAYMAASSSMV
-263 NWSYQGSKACTVL
+263 GWYQDTKACTVL
-276 VGENTDAK
+276 VGEDNGGGGGGDLAK
-284 PSSSEANKTSTSST
+284 A
-298 STTSQS
+298 
-304 GGKTRQPS
+304 
-312 SSGGSIS
+312 
-319 TSDSML
+319 
-325 LDGVVYSRKRRE
+325 
-337 AFNEHALHQ
+337 
-346 TVALPPPRDPEEP
+346 
-359 SLIPTALEAETSGFE
+359 SL
-374 QRSVPLHDKFPG
+374 
-386 KVVHDSEHADGP
+386 
-398 GPAKEAVDRSIEA
+398 
-411 NEVTEES
+411 
-418 LVVNVSATTTNYSH
+418 
-432 DHTTHITVADHLSS
+432 
-446 SSSVSVGSGRS
+446 
-457 SASTSEFSR
+457 
-466 ESPDDEASAT
+466 
-476 TSSWLPEIFPVVDK
+476 
-490 DAVDALEK
+490 DALEK
-498 SATREEH
+498 NSTQSTPTSGAGTAISTKADAKRPQTSSATGGKFIDDDARRVKRQAALDAFH
-505 VVMKAPNSKLVR
+505 LVLGSATSDGVMHDYSPLPTS
-517 DDSADFDR
+517 F
-525 DTDNASMSESSDIGE
+525 TTI
-540 SGTEATTSASDAE
+540 TTSA
-553 SAKLGADSSD
+553 
-563 YDRVVGG
+563 
-570 TIENDSNVSP
+570 TTF
-580 VDYNGNID
+580 
-588 VADTIVEAVTEVR
+588 DTTPATDAVTELVDENTTYFD
-601 SIELT
+601 I
-606 EDQGSNVSNFN
+606 NINFN
-617 TSEQLVSVEMDRNKV
+617 D
-632 DASTVSSNVNDEETT
+632 D
-647 FRALLSNDEKIKESE
+647 
-662 EHRIKIEGEHDK
+662 
-674 SKEEIISDENNG
+674 
-686 SAVFTEDISKTINM
+686 
-700 TTKSIKSQT
+700 
-709 SDIVKETRELSQE
+709 
-722 SSSSESEASFNIVNP
+722 
-737 PEQSEELQ
+737 
-745 KDYPLPIYSYG
+745 
-756 QDEIEIVDLHRKKQS
+756 
-771 IGKAKN
+771 
-777 PTKTSEILDNNVKMK
+777 LDNATISASDTIDEMLDEG
-792 VVSRESR
+792 SGF
-799 QNKDDVRIITR
+799 
-810 EESDDELLRKF
+810 DDEL
-821 KEKFHEAAVD
+821 D
-831 ANEPVENSSLIRTNY
+831 A
-846 NSPPTSTLHETVHD
+846 PTSTVNYDTTETTDVYETTTPENESTESTTYESTFSDLIEQTDNCSD
-860 SSGNASP
+860 STTPLDNFDYTHVETSTSDEMLTTVPYNTRFDEMDSEATVVPNVANADDV
-867 RFPSNTD
+867 SNTIIPEVILVRKPESYKNPAIDEEQLQSD
-874 HLSNSPITQRV
+874 HPGPMTIDR
-885 QIIEVPVYRD
+885 PPD
-895 AHSGP
+895 DSGP
-900 SSSSSSSS
+900 IEFGTESPNKLDDYDPKGKTEQELLRLMQKPDKREFYQKFEEQFHKKTAESVDEQQSTNELRSAEESSTPTQPNIEQRSDNLTVNVAITSNDISSAHTLTVQVPILATISQINVNVPSELLQDKRDTSSSTSSSIEEALASIRES
-908 PHRVLI
+908 LNSIEQQLATNAIERNNKELLQDDASRVVEFVDMGNNDVDNSVDDDHKNNDIKAPLP
-914 NVTIAAE
+914 TATTLAATQ
-921 NPSAASSRPL
+921 S
-931 YVLSVSVPTE
+931 
-941 DGHSSGINIDQAQVP
+941 
-956 PAASMKKIPAKDAES
+956 
-971 ISVVDTRLPPPPQP
+971 
-985 PASPPAPIWAGGEC
+985 WFGGEC
-999 ECSCPCM
+999 ECSCPCL
-1006 GSSSD
+1006 GSFDLDWDIFAANTSSSD
-1011 EWDNFSAIDDNLEQE
+1011 YDYTTPA
-1026 LESVNATMLDDELL
+1026 NATSVTEAATGVTTAAPISFDSSSSSTFEDDESTTTDVPSSSVTNDDYATESTPIKCGQQPEPIILLL
-1040 ESGEKS
+1040 ESG
-1046 ADGREQDTESA
+1046 
-1057 VKDSA
+1057 
-1062 KINATISTTE
+1062 
-1072 NYYLSTMDD
+1072 
-1081 LAKNS
+1081 
-1086 ESIDGSSTSTYEPE
+1086 
-1100 VSTDPWVCS
+1100 
-1109 GSTALPPEPT
+1109 
-1119 ILILEGARTFP
+1119 RTVP

-1141 AQVSLGQKLSKEIP
+1141 AQVSLGQPLSKEIP
-1155 PYGYWNMQFY
+1155 AYSYWNMQFY
-1165 QSEAAYVRFDYSIP
+1165 QSEPAYVRFDYSIP

-1199 DLLEVLSGFKART
+1199 DLLEVMSGFKART
-1212 TRASHPSIKKEVT
+1212 TRASHQPSIKKEVT
-1225 QYMEPGHWFLSL
+1225 HYMEPGHWFLSL
-1237 YNDDGDPHE
+1237 YNDDGDPQE
-1246 VSFIAVIAEDMTHN
+1246 VSFVAVIAEDMTHN

-1287 SESVCPVLCSQRGEY
+1287 SESVCPVLCSQNGEY

-1336 TNGKCNCV
+1336 TNGKCSCV
-1344 RGYKGKY
+1344 RGYKGKF
-1351 CEEVDCPHPTC
+1351 CEEIDCPHPSC
-1362 SGHGFCAEGTC
+1362 SSHGFCAEGTC

-1390 ALQCLPDCSGHGNFD
+1390 ALQCLPDCSKHGTFD
-1405 LETQTCL
+1405 LETQSCL

-1426 CDLDCGPHGHCVDNA
+1426 CDLDCGAHGHCVDNA
-1441 CDCLPGWSGEL
+1441 CDCMPGWSGEL

-1473 LCVTGWNGKHCT
+1473 LCVTGWNGRHCT

-1498 CRVSNDAQ
+1498 CKVNTDGQ
-1506 WECQCYDGWDGKDC
+1506 WECKCYDGWNGKDC
-1520 SVLLEQN
+1520 SVHLEQN

-1536 DGLIDCADPE
+1536 DGLVDCADPE
-1546 CCSNHICRSSQL
+1546 CCSSSVCRSSQL

-1583 RMKFLIDEGS
+1583 RMKFLIDDGS
-1593 LQNYARQETFNESMF
+1593 LQNYARQETFNES
-1608 WNHFNTSRSAVIRG
+1608 RSAVVRG
-1622 RVVTHLGTGLMGVR
+1622 RVVTSLGMGLMGVR
-1636 VSTSTPLEGFTLTRD
+1636 VSTSTPQEGFTLTRD

-1676 QSHIVFVPWNE
+1676 QSHIVYVPWNE
-1687 VVIIDKIV
+1687 VVIINKIV
-1695 MSTAEEKP
+1695 MSTADEKTP
-1703 PVHVPHACAAHDYDL
+1703 THVIHSCAAHDYDV

-1743 ESQVIQESLQIPGTG
+1743 ESQVVQESIQIPGTG

-1769 GYLSTIQLQLTPEV
+1769 GYLSTIQLQLTPET
-1783 IPATLNL
+1783 IPPTLNL

-1844 CKDIIWDV
+1844 CKDVIWDV

-1908 GHQRPLDCYDCDGQ
+1908 GHQRPLECYDCDGQ

-1935 TAADGSIFV
+1935 TASDGSIFV

-1981 DGVLYISDPESH
+1981 DGSLYISDPESH
-1993 QIIRVRD
+1993 QIIRVRN
-2000 TNDYTDPDHNWET
+2000 TTDYSDPEHNWET

-2043 KGVAVSADNVLYFAD
+2043 KGVAISADNVLYFAD

-2069 IITTVIGNHMHK
+2069 IITTIIGNHMHK

-2111 DNSLHMIDDHMVL
+2111 DNSLHIIDDHMVL

-2143 SPSASFDTELATHAT
+2143 SPSTTFDSELATHAT
-2158 LVMPQSVAF
+2158 LVMPQSLAF

-2193 KISPYAGAESKCNC
+2193 KISAYAGAESKCNC

-2222 STSKFNTISAVAVSP
+2222 STSKFNTISAVSVSP

-2254 TASIPDAS
+2254 MASIPDAS
-2262 GAREYEIYAPDT
+2262 GAREYEIYSPDT

-2283 GQHIATKNILTGETV
+2283 GQHIATKNILTGETI
-2298 YLFTYNV
+2298 YSFAYNV

-2327 DYSSQVNS
+2327 DYSAQVNS

-2345 LRMSRMKMLHE
+2345 LRMTRMKLLHE
-2356 LSTPDNYNVTFD
+2356 LSTPDNYNVTFE
-2368 YHGPTGLLKTKLDST
+2368 YHEPTGLLKTKLDST

-2399 AVTPTGKVISLTFDL
+2399 AVTPTGKVIGLTFDL
-2414 SLKGAIV
+2414 SLKGAQV
-2421 KVGQNNRKPISM
+2421 KVVQNNRKPVSM

-2441 TKVGEAEQR
+2441 TKISEAEQR
-2450 TTVLADGSVGRV
+2450 TTVLPDGSVGRL
-2462 TPWAHTVSTDSMPY
+2462 TPWSHAVSTDTMPY

-2513 LRKIQGNKNRGNSK
+2513 LRKVPAKNRAANNK

-2532 GRKLRVNGEILLS
+2532 GRKLRVNGDVLLS
-2545 LEYDRETNTVAVF
+2545 LEYDRDSNTVAVF
-2558 MDDRVELLNVTYD
+2558 KDDRVELLNVTYD
-2571 RTARPV
+2571 KTARPI
-2577 KWGPRNGIFAGVE
+2577 KWGPRDGIFAGVE

-2596 SRLISWTWGDISET
+2596 SRLVNWQWGDMSET
-2610 YGFDRAGRLYE
+2610 YGFDQAGRLFE

-2630 VYAFKDMFSS
+2630 IYAFKDMFSS

-2651 DYLLQ
+2651 DYFLQ

-2670 GHIHTFSLQT
+2670 GHIHAFSLQT

-2714 HQSGKVAYVYDHA
+2714 HQSGKVAYVYDHN
-2727 GKLETT
+2727 GKLETV
-2733 LAGLSSIHYTYQET
+2733 LAGQSSTRYTYQET
-2747 TSLVRSIDINEPNFE
+2747 TALVRSIDINEPSFE
-2762 MRIEYKYHAGIV
+2762 MRVEYKYHAGIV
-2774 KDEKIKFGSKS
+2774 KDEKIKYDSKI
-2785 GMDNAHYRYQ
+2785 GFNNAHFRYQ

-2802 SGIEVDING
+2802 SGIDVDING
-2811 KQLPQLRL
+2811 KQLQTLRM
-2819 KYNQNLG
+2819 KYDQNLG
-2826 VLEGVGDLR
+2826 VLEGVNDLR
-2835 IYRNLFNRSV
+2835 VYRNSFNRSV
-2845 MQDSSKQF
+2845 MQDSSKQY
-2853 FTVTDYDEHGRV
+2853 FTVSDYDEHGRV
-2865 KTVLMNIRSFD
+2865 KTILMNIRTMD

-2892 RKLTIGKESMEKKE
+2892 RRIMIGKESVDKKE
-2906 WSRMEKITYNADG
+2906 WTRVDKITYNADG

-2924 ADTENNWQYAYDE
+2924 AERDISWQYAYDE
-2937 NGNVIGVTEHNE
+2937 NGNVIGVTERSE
-2949 KIVLGYD
+2949 KISLGYD
-2956 SGDRVAQYG
+2956 SGDRVVQYG
-2965 DVEFNSYDGRGFVVI
+2965 DVEFNSYDQRGFVVI
-2980 RGEHKYRYNSR
+2980 RGEHRYRYNSR

-2997 SEHKKFQIWYFYDDR
+2997 AQHKHFQIWYYYDDR
-3012 GRLVSMNDDRENI
+3012 GRLVAWNDDRDNV

-3036 DLITHVH
+3036 DLVTHLH
-3043 FPKLSKT
+3043 FPKTQRT

-3058 DFLMTVETSEQRF
+3058 DHLMAVETSEQRF
-3071 YVATDQNGSPLA
+3071 YVVCDQNGSPLA
-3083 LFDTNGNLIKE
+3083 LFDTNGNLYKE
-3094 MRRTPFG
+3094 MKRSPFG

-3123 PNTKLIYL
+3123 PNTKLVYL
-3131 NKRLYDPTVGQW
+3131 KKRLYDPIVGQW

-3169 DPINFKQNV
+3169 DPINSKQNV
-3178 EYMTDLASW
+3178 EYMTDLTSW

-3193 DISTMLGSEYTKQ
+3193 DISSMLGSEYTKQ

-3211 SAIVTSPQ
+3211 TATITSPQ

-3227 SGLQCIVNRVQE
+3227 SGLQCIVDRVHE
-3239 KFSDLGFVPKP
+3239 KFSDLGFVAKP

-3277 VSRVGGRALV
+3277 VSRIGGRALV

-3297 QDVVTSVFNNSYF
+3297 QDVMTSVINNSFF

-3329 ALKIRDDMEELHRL
+3329 VLKIRDDMEELRRL
-3343 GGMFNVSTHETTEHG
+3343 GGMFNVSTHETTEHSG
-3358 AGTWKEL
+3358 GTTKEL
-3365 RLHNPDAAVVIK
+3365 RLHSADAAVVIR

-3403 IEKQLVMAGFQGR
+3403 MEKQLVATGFQGR
-3416 GDWSKEEKDELMS
+3416 GDWTKEERDELIS
-3429 RGTVDGYEGVDIH
+3429 RGVVEGYEGVDIH

-3450 ADDPGNVAFTRDTK
+3450 ADDPGNVMFQRDTK
-3464 RKRRKSGNRRNRTHR
+3464 RKRRKSGRSYR
-3479 HDS
+3479 HDASS